1 MLSRRGSNE
10 ELNKNHLMTNQ
21 TFNIVISKL
30 PGESDSHSD
39 ERTLQNQEI
48 GSARVVRI
56 QVHQDQSNTHRYD
69 KKSNS
74 SVRSPKR

>member
-1 MLSRRGSNE
+1 
-10 ELNKNHLMTNQ
+10 MTNQ

-30 PGESDSHSD
+30 PGESDSQSD
-39 ERTLQNQEI
+39 ERTLQNQEA

-69 KKSNS
+69 KRSNTS
-74 SVRSPKR
+74 NRSPKRQKDSVG